1 MSRTDRRSQMAV
13 MPCARHGEAS
23 VPYATKVSSHFV
35 QDITRRMPTHAW
47 ALGAMSAVMLFLSG
61 CTFADQNSNNGK
73 AAPPSAAAA
82 AAQPTGPTPMDTFR
96 ALAPPEG
103 MKFTPLFAVPVKD
116 DGQRFARLE
125 QSVQALRNDF
135 DTVTPTLVRL
145 AAVEKDIRD
154 LVSQL
159 RTLDDSGPIVEAVPV
174 APVAS
179 APVTAAVQPTKPV
192 PTTPTP
198 APVVAAAPAPK
209 VSSAPPA
216 SNVTAQ
222 VKPQP
227 AAPQPQQALTPNT
240 LPGRDVTGGT
250 EAAPAVSAVAGKPVA
265 SLPVTPEAAPTGKLP
280 PAGAASP
287 SSTERVVVQA
297 PKPVA
302 PTTAPAVVAPPVAPV
317 KTTPPP
323 LDLTPVLPEAAQQTA
338 ATPPAVPAAAPVPQD
353 APKVVMGAIVGD
365 VRAIRIGDHIDKTRI
380 VLDVTAKA
388 PFKVRLEN
396 EGRRVI
402 VELPQYAWKADA
414 SWRAR
419 SAALVSSYQYA
430 NGALVLDLL
439 APATVRQQVSL
450 PAGEGAGPRVMI
462 DLFAPLVH
470 VE

>member
-1 MSRTDRRSQMAV
+1 
-13 MPCARHGEAS
+13 MPA
-23 VPYATKVSSHFV
+23 
-35 QDITRRMPTHAW
+35 HAW
-47 ALGAMSAVMLFLSG
+47 ALGAISACVLLLSS
-61 CTFADQNSNNGK
+61 CTFADQNTNNGK

-82 AAQPTGPTPMDTFR
+82 AAAMQPAGPSPMDTFR

-116 DGQRFARLE
+116 EGQRFARLE

-174 APVAS
+174 APVAT
-179 APVTAAVQPTKPV
+179 APMAATTSPV
-192 PTTPTP
+192 
-198 APVVAAAPAPK
+198 
-209 VSSAPPA
+209 PPA

-222 VKPQP
+222 VKPP
-227 AAPQPQQALTPNT
+227 AAPAAPTPNT
-240 LPGRDVTGGT
+240 LPSKGVTGGT
-250 EAAPAVSAVAGKPVA
+250 EAAPATTAVAGKPAA
-265 SLPVTPEAAPTGKLP
+265 SLPVTPEAALSGQLP

-287 SSTERVVVQA
+287 SLPTTPQGRVVVQA
-297 PKPVA
+297 PKPA
-302 PTTAPAVVAPPVAPV
+302 ATAPSAPVATAAAPVVAPAPTAPV
-317 KTTPPP
+317 KTPPP
-323 LDLTPVLPEAAQQTA
+323 LDLTPVMPEQAAVA
-338 ATPPAVPAAAPVPQD
+338 PAVTPAAPATAPAAPAV
-353 APKVVMGAIVGD
+353 APKVVMGDILGD

-402 VELPQYAWKADA
+402 IELPQYAWKADP

-419 SAALVSSYQYA
+419 SAALVSGYQYA
-430 NGALVLDLL
+430 DGALVLDLL
-439 APATVRQQVSL
+439 APASIRQQVSL
-450 PAGEGAGPRVMI
+450 PAGDGAGPRVMV